1 MKISTK
7 GRYGLRA
14 IIDLAVHQEQ
24 DAVSIMSI
32 SQRQGVSENYLE
44 QIFRLL
50 KKGGLISSVRGAGGG
65 YRLAKDPREV
75 SVGEVLRTLEGDLEP
90 VSCGALEGEG
100 GCEGADSC
108 VTKYVWKKMNDAIQ
122 SAVDSIMLSELIE
135 ESKKKEAEKNRYV
148 RTCGN

>member
-1 MKISTK
+1 MKLSTK

-14 IIDLAVHQEQ
+14 IIDMAVHQEA

-50 KKGGLISSVRGAGGG
+50 KKGGLVSSVRGAGGG
-65 YRLAKDPREV
+65 YRLAKDPKCV
-75 SVGEVLRTLEGDLEP
+75 SVGDVLRILEGDLEP
-90 VSCGALEGEG
+90 VACGALDSDA
-100 GCEGADSC
+100 GCEGSDSC

-122 SAVDSIMLSELIE
+122 NAVDSIMLSELIE
-135 ESKKKEAEKNRYV
+135 ESKKKTCENNQYIS
-148 RTCGN
+148 TCGN